1 MGSDGKH
8 DTLTSQVRIDFRKF
22 SDVDM
27 EQTVILRLET
37 AQSGQASTTIRT
49 SSPSPPT
56 WTSRRRSTTGSWCP
70 GLTTVTVYIN
80 VKDVNYNSPTFNRAE
95 VTKDATWRPRT

>member
-22 SDVDM
+22 SEVDM

-37 AQSGQASTTIRT
+37 VRPGGGSGDRT
-49 SSPSPPT
+49 AR
-56 WTSRRRSTTGSWCP
+56 W
-70 GLTTVTVYIN
+70 
-80 VKDVNYNSPTFNRAE
+80 
-95 VTKDATWRPRT
+95 

>member
-1 MGSDGKH
+1 MTGSDGKH

-22 SDVDM
+22 SEVDM

-56 WTSRRRSTTGSWCP
+56 WTSLRRSTTGSWCS

-80 VKDVNYNSPTFNRAE
+80 VKDVNPVFER
-95 VTKDATWRPRT
+95 